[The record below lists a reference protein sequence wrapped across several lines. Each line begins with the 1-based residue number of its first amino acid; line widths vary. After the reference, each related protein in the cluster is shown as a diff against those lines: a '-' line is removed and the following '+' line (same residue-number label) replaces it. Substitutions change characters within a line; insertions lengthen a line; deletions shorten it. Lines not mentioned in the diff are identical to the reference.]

1 MTFYSSVIIMT
12 ELMMIAMSLHVLH
25 YSGFKKVQ
33 KGWYLATFISIMLCA
48 AAEFAVH
55 CGYYSPKYKIPLTV
69 ITVLQFSISPLLGV
83 LFTGALGL
91 TKQAKFAIFFVSASA
106 VAEIISA
113 PFGFIFYFDQ
123 SGYQRG
129 KYFFIYG
136 IFYFVSLLYLIV
148 CMVVVGKK
156 FRHRDAI
163 TIIMILVILVAGI
176 LPMTVYKL
184 NITYIAV
191 ALSASLCYIY
201 YNDLV
206 QQDIQAELVLNQ
218 KKLTSMQ
225 GHIISSLASLIESR
239 DTETGDHVSRT
250 GAFVEALARDAI
262 KDGVYTDTLN
272 ERFVAML
279 RTLAPMHD
287 IGKIVVSDRILR
299 KPSRLTEEE
308 FEQMKKHASA
318 GGTVIRDVL
327 SGVADE
333 EYLSLA
339 ADIATF
345 HHEKWNGMGYPAGLS
360 GENIPLSARIM
371 AIADVFD
378 ALISERCYKKP
389 IPIDEAMKIIEE
401 DSGKHF
407 DPKLVAVFLRHRDD
421 FYKLGTAEIKS
432 LHNF

>member
-1 MTFYSSVIIMT
+1 MTFYTSVIIMT
-12 ELMMIAMSLHVLH
+12 ELMMIAMLLHVLN
-25 YSGFKKVQ
+25 YSGFTKTQ
-33 KGWYLATFISIMLCA
+33 KTWYLLTFISIMLCA
-48 AAEFAVH
+48 AAEYAVH
-55 CGYYSPKYKIPLTV
+55 CGYYNPAYKIPLTV

-113 PFGFIFYFDQ
+113 PFGLIFYFDEN
-123 SGYQRG
+123 GYQRG
-129 KYFFIYG
+129 NYFFIYG

-148 CMVVVGKK
+148 CMTFVGKR
-156 FRHRDAI
+156 FRHRDAV

-176 LPMTVYKL
+176 VPMTLYKL
-184 NITYIAV
+184 NITYIAI

-206 QQDIQAELVLNQ
+206 QQDIKSELVANQ
-218 KKLTSMQ
+218 EKLTNMQ

-250 GAFVEALARDAI
+250 GAFVETLARDAI
-262 KDGVYTDTLN
+262 KDGVYTATLN
-272 ERFVAML
+272 ERYVDML
-279 RTLAPMHD
+279 RMLAPMHD
-287 IGKIVVSDRILR
+287 VGKIVVSDKILR
-299 KPSRLTEEE
+299 KPGKLTDEEY
-308 FEQMKKHASA
+308 EQMKKHASA
-318 GGTVIRDVL
+318 GGAVIREVL

-345 HHEKWNGMGYPAGLS
+345 HHEKWDGTGYPAGLS

-378 ALISERCYKKP
+378 ALVSKRCYKEP
-389 IPIDEAMKIIEE
+389 IPVEEAFKIIEE
-401 DSGKHF
+401 DAGKRF
-407 DPKLVAVFLRHRDD
+407 DPKLAEVFLRRRDD
-421 FYKLGTAEIKS
+421 FRSIKD
-432 LHNF
+432 

>member
-1 MTFYSSVIIMT
+1 MTFYTSVIIMT
-12 ELMMIAMSLHVLH
+12 ELMMIAMLLHVLN
-25 YSGFKKVQ
+25 YSGFTKTQ
-33 KGWYLATFISIMLCA
+33 KTWYLLTFISIMLCA
-48 AAEFAVH
+48 AAEYAVH
-55 CGYYSPKYKIPLTV
+55 CGYYNPAYKIPLTV

-113 PFGFIFYFDQ
+113 PFGLIFNFDEN
-123 SGYQRG
+123 GYQRG
-129 KYFFIYG
+129 NYFFIYG

-148 CMVVVGKK
+148 CMTFVGKR
-156 FRHRDAI
+156 FRHRDAV

-176 LPMTVYKL
+176 VPMTLYKL
-184 NITYIAV
+184 NITYIAI

-206 QQDIQAELVLNQ
+206 QQDIKSELVANQ
-218 KKLTSMQ
+218 EKLTNMQ

-250 GAFVEALARDAI
+250 GAFVETLARDAI
-262 KDGVYTDTLN
+262 KDGVYTATLN
-272 ERFVAML
+272 ERYVDML
-279 RTLAPMHD
+279 RMLAPMHD
-287 IGKIVVSDRILR
+287 IGKIVVSDKILR
-299 KPSRLTEEE
+299 KPGKLTDEEY
-308 FEQMKKHASA
+308 EQMKKHASA
-318 GGTVIRDVL
+318 GGAVIREVL

-345 HHEKWNGMGYPAGLS
+345 HHEKWDGTGYPAGLS

-378 ALISERCYKKP
+378 ALVSKRCYKEP
-389 IPIDEAMKIIEE
+389 IPVEEAFKIIEE
-401 DSGKHF
+401 DAGKRF
-407 DPKLVAVFLRHRDD
+407 DPKLAEVFLRRRDD
-421 FYKLGTAEIKS
+421 FRSIKD
-432 LHNF
+432 

>member
-1 MTFYSSVIIMT
+1 MTFYTSVIIMT
-12 ELMMIAMSLHVLH
+12 ELMMIAMLLHVLN
-25 YSGFKKVQ
+25 YSGFTKTQ
-33 KGWYLATFISIMLCA
+33 KTWYLLTFISIMLCA
-48 AAEFAVH
+48 AAEYAVH
-55 CGYYSPKYKIPLTV
+55 CGYYNPAYKIPLTV

-113 PFGFIFYFDQ
+113 PFGLIFYFDEN
-123 SGYQRG
+123 GYQRG
-129 KYFFIYG
+129 NYFFIYG

-148 CMVVVGKK
+148 CMTFVGKR
-156 FRHRDAI
+156 FRHRDAV

-176 LPMTVYKL
+176 VPMTLYQL
-184 NITYIAV
+184 NITYIAI

-206 QQDIQAELVLNQ
+206 QQDIKSELVANQ
-218 KKLTSMQ
+218 EKLTNMQ

-250 GAFVEALARDAI
+250 GAFVETLARDAI
-262 KDGVYTDTLN
+262 KDGVYTATLN
-272 ERFVAML
+272 ERYVDML
-279 RTLAPMHD
+279 RMLAPMHD
-287 IGKIVVSDRILR
+287 IGKIVVSDKILR
-299 KPSRLTEEE
+299 KPGKLTDEEY
-308 FEQMKKHASA
+308 EQMKKHASA
-318 GGTVIRDVL
+318 GGAVIREVL

-345 HHEKWNGMGYPAGLS
+345 HHEKWDGTGYPAGLS

-378 ALISERCYKKP
+378 ALVSKRCYKEP
-389 IPIDEAMKIIEE
+389 IPVEEAFKIIEE
-401 DSGKHF
+401 DAGKRF
-407 DPKLVAVFLRHRDD
+407 DPKLAEVFLRRRDD
-421 FYKLGTAEIKS
+421 FRSIKD
-432 LHNF
+432 

>member
-1 MTFYSSVIIMT
+1 MTFYTSVIIMT
-12 ELMMIAMSLHVLH
+12 ELMMIAMLLHVLN
-25 YSGFKKVQ
+25 YSGFTKTQ
-33 KGWYLATFISIMLCA
+33 KTWYLLTFISIMLCA
-48 AAEFAVH
+48 AAEYAVH
-55 CGYYSPKYKIPLTV
+55 CGYYNPAYKIPLTV

-113 PFGFIFYFDQ
+113 PFGLIFYFDEN
-123 SGYQRG
+123 GYQRG
-129 KYFFIYG
+129 NYFFIYG

-148 CMVVVGKK
+148 CMTFVGKR
-156 FRHRDAI
+156 FRHRDAV

-176 LPMTVYKL
+176 VPMTIYKL
-184 NITYIAV
+184 NITYIAI

-206 QQDIQAELVLNQ
+206 QQDIKSELVANQ
-218 KKLTSMQ
+218 EKLTNMQ

-250 GAFVEALARDAI
+250 GAFVETLARDAI
-262 KDGVYTDTLN
+262 KDGVYTATLN
-272 ERFVAML
+272 ERYVDML
-279 RTLAPMHD
+279 RMLAPMHD
-287 IGKIVVSDRILR
+287 IGKIVVSDKILR
-299 KPSRLTEEE
+299 KPGKLTDEEY
-308 FEQMKKHASA
+308 EQMKKHASA
-318 GGTVIRDVL
+318 GGTVIREVL

-345 HHEKWNGMGYPAGLS
+345 HHEKWDGTGYPAGLS

-378 ALISERCYKKP
+378 ALVSKRCYKEP
-389 IPIDEAMKIIEE
+389 IPVEEAFKIIEE
-401 DSGKHF
+401 DAGKRF
-407 DPKLVAVFLRHRDD
+407 DPKLAEVFLRRRDD
-421 FYKLGTAEIKS
+421 FRSIKD
-432 LHNF
+432 

>member
-1 MTFYSSVIIMT
+1 MTFYTSVIIMT
-12 ELMMIAMSLHVLH
+12 ELMMIAMLLHVLN
-25 YSGFKKVQ
+25 YSGFTKTQ
-33 KGWYLATFISIMLCA
+33 KTWYLLTFISIMLCA
-48 AAEFAVH
+48 AAEYAVH
-55 CGYYSPKYKIPLTV
+55 CGYYNPAYKIPLTV

-113 PFGFIFYFDQ
+113 PFGLIFYFDEN
-123 SGYQRG
+123 GYQRG
-129 KYFFIYG
+129 NYFFIYG

-148 CMVVVGKK
+148 CMTFVGKR
-156 FRHRDAI
+156 FRHRDAV

-176 LPMTVYKL
+176 VPMTLYKL
-184 NITYIAV
+184 NITYIAI

-206 QQDIQAELVLNQ
+206 QQDIKSELVANQ
-218 KKLTSMQ
+218 EKLTNMQ

-250 GAFVEALARDAI
+250 GAFVETLARDAI
-262 KDGVYTDTLN
+262 KDGVYTATLN
-272 ERFVAML
+272 ERYVDML
-279 RTLAPMHD
+279 RMLAPMHD
-287 IGKIVVSDRILR
+287 VGKIVVSDKILR
-299 KPSRLTEEE
+299 KPGKLTDEEY
-308 FEQMKKHASA
+308 EQMKKHASA
-318 GGTVIRDVL
+318 GGTVIREVL

-345 HHEKWNGMGYPAGLS
+345 HHEKWDGTGYPAGLS

-378 ALISERCYKKP
+378 ALVSKRCYKEP
-389 IPIDEAMKIIEE
+389 IPVEEAFKIIEE
-401 DSGKHF
+401 DAGKRF
-407 DPKLVAVFLRHRDD
+407 DPKLAEVFLRHRED
-421 FYKLGTAEIKS
+421 FCDIKD
-432 LHNF
+432 

>member
-1 MTFYSSVIIMT
+1 MTFYTSVIIMT
-12 ELMMIAMSLHVLH
+12 ELMMIAMLLHVLN
-25 YSGFKKVQ
+25 YSGFTKTQ
-33 KGWYLATFISIMLCA
+33 KTWYLLTFISIMLCA
-48 AAEFAVH
+48 AAEYAVH
-55 CGYYSPKYKIPLTV
+55 CGYYNPAYKIPLTV

-113 PFGFIFYFDQ
+113 PFGLIFYFDEN
-123 SGYQRG
+123 GYQRG
-129 KYFFIYG
+129 NYFFIYG

-148 CMVVVGKK
+148 CITFVGKR
-156 FRHRDAI
+156 FRHRDAV
-163 TIIMILVILVAGI
+163 TVIMILVILVAGI
-176 LPMTVYKL
+176 VPMTLYKL
-184 NITYIAV
+184 NITYIAI

-206 QQDIQAELVLNQ
+206 QQDIKSELVANQ
-218 KKLTSMQ
+218 EKLTNMQ

-250 GAFVEALARDAI
+250 GAFVETLARDAI
-262 KDGVYTDTLN
+262 KDGVYTATLN
-272 ERFVAML
+272 ERYVDML
-279 RTLAPMHD
+279 RMLAPMHD
-287 IGKIVVSDRILR
+287 VGKIVVSDKILR
-299 KPSRLTEEE
+299 KPGKLTDEEY
-308 FEQMKKHASA
+308 EQMKKHASA
-318 GGTVIRDVL
+318 GGTVIREVL

-345 HHEKWNGMGYPAGLS
+345 HHEKWDGTGYPAGLS

-378 ALISERCYKKP
+378 ALVSKRCYKEP
-389 IPIDEAMKIIEE
+389 IPVEEAFKIIEE
-401 DSGKHF
+401 DAGKHF
-407 DPKLVAVFLRHRDD
+407 DPKLAEIFLRHRED
-421 FYKLGTAEIKS
+421 FCDIKD
-432 LHNF
+432 